1 MNGTTLTRLV
11 FTIVIGL
18 LMAVAST
25 ANAQG
30 AQPPLQQPVF
40 AFPADSDTPVISYS
54 STPEML
60 GDPDTSPRIQVFGD
74 GWVWVHYPVYMKK
87 AGDYE
92 LYLHPGEVHQL
103 LVAMSGVFDFDAN
116 AVGLSLKAI
125 KDAQE
130 LIDGRL
136 SYRSED
142 SAERFEVLL
151 DSYQPGP
158 AAPGQAIN
166 LDLSWRNIAADARD
180 YPQLDK
186 LQKLNNAMH
195 SLRALLSRDD
205 LVKVDSPA
213 GNGSAR

>member
-11 FTIVIGL
+11 FTIVIGW
-18 LMAVAST
+18 LMVAAAT

-30 AQPPLQQPVF
+30 AQPPSQQPVF
-40 AFPADSDTPVISYS
+40 AFPADSDMPVISYS

-74 GWVWVHYPVYMKK
+74 GWVWVHYPVYMQK

-92 LYLHPGEVHQL
+92 LYLNPGEVRQL
-103 LVAMSGVFDFDAN
+103 LVAMSGVFDFDVN

-130 LIDGRL
+130 LSDGRL

-142 SAERFEVLL
+142 NVERFEVLL
-151 DSYQPGP
+151 GSYQSDPG
-158 AAPGQAIN
+158 APGRAIN
-166 LDLSWRNIAADARD
+166 MDLSWRNIAADARD
-180 YPQLDK
+180 YPQLDE
-186 LQKLNNAMH
+186 LQKLNSAMH

-205 LVKVDSPA
+205 LVKVDSSA